1 MLERA
6 AMDFKY
12 CSALLTEKFYYF
24 WRAAASLGA
33 QAARLLDPTQTVR
46 KQAGRLRSQARP
58 ALQIIVPAA

>member
-12 CSALLTEKFYYF
+12 CAGLLTERFYYF

-33 QAARLLDPTQTVR
+33 QAARLLANR
-46 KQAGRLRSQARP
+46 LRWIKQAGRLRSQAHP